1 MTRYFFIINQ
11 RRLIPHWLS
20 SGEVGTGR
28 QMKKEELYW
37 EMKEMQEMQEFC
49 SEMKEM
55 RELCSEQPKVVAVR

>member
-1 MTRYFFIINQ
+1 MTRYFFILNQ

-37 EMKEMQEMQEFC
+37 EMKEMQEFC
-49 SEMKEM
+49 SGMKEM
-55 RELCSEQPKVVAVR
+55 QELCSEQPRVVAVR

>member
-1 MTRYFFIINQ
+1 MARYFFIINQ

-37 EMKEMQEMQEFC
+37 EMKEMRELC
-49 SEMKEM
+49 SEMKE
-55 RELCSEQPKVVAVR
+55 RQELCSEQPRVVAVR

>member
-1 MTRYFFIINQ
+1 LTRYFFIINQ

-37 EMKEMQEMQEFC
+37 EMKEMQE
-49 SEMKEM
+49 
-55 RELCSEQPKVVAVR
+55 LCSEQPRVVAVR